1 MNKEKYKREYLNLCN
16 IFGAEFMEIC
26 IGFDRYYK
34 ERQKYT
40 QAQMIEI
47 RKSIFN
53 KNLEEYDKN
62 NNTD

>member
-34 ERQKYT
+34 ERQKYI
-40 QAQMIEI
+40 QAQMIESLKEI
-47 RKSIFN
+47 NDLPI
-53 KNLEEYDKN
+53 
-62 NNTD
+62 